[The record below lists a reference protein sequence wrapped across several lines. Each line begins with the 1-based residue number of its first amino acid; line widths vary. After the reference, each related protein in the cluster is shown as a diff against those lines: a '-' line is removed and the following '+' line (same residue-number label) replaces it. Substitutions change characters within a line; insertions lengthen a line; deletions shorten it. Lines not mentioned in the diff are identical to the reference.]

1 MNYSAGFNT
10 PGYLP
15 DQDNVYE
22 FDTFQEAMDH
32 TIQTLNDHGVK
43 LYPHSE
49 FLREVWGEE
58 KLTPRE
64 FEFSIELTD
73 DTGMVNAYWIQ
84 KQFRVGDESSSPT

>member
-22 FDTFQEAMDH
+22 FDTFEEAIEQVIAFVDAHNVKNTVVH
-32 TIQTLNDHGVK
+32 TRFIK
-43 LYPHSE
+43 
-49 FLREVWGEE
+49 EVWRED

-84 KQFRVGDESSSPT
+84 KQFRVGDKA

>member
-15 DQDNVYE
+15 DQDSVYE

-43 LYPHSE
+43 SSIVHTE

-64 FEFSIELTD
+64 FELSIELTD

-84 KQFRVGDESSSPT
+84 KQFRVGDEA

>member
-43 LYPHSE
+43 NADTHAKLI
-49 FLREVWGEE
+49 REVWVEE
-58 KLTPRE
+58 KLTPRY
-64 FEFSIELTD
+64 FEFSIILAD
-73 DTGMVNAYWIQ
+73 DLDVAWAFWVQ
-84 KQFRVGDESSSPT
+84 KRFEDGGKR